1 MKILLVGNYIPD
13 AQHSML
19 GYSAL
24 LSRGLQE
31 AGHEVRTVHP
41 PYLLGRIGKM
51 LPGFYKWLAYVD
63 KLVLGPSHV
72 RSAVED
78 ADIVHVCDHSN
89 AMYIPQASCVPYV
102 ITCHDL
108 LAVRGGL
115 GEETDC
121 PASPLGKWLQRWI
134 LQSLKRADR
143 IACVSSATLTDVR
156 RLIPEQSSA
165 EVVLSGRRYNLGP
178 VSDVEC
184 SARLS
189 QVKGLSLGKPFVLH
203 VGSGHPRKNREG
215 VIRVF
220 AEVAQQIDAQLVLVG
235 KRLTSTERQLAA
247 RLNVMGRIVE
257 TGSVSNDLLA
267 ALYSKAL
274 VFFFPSRFEGFG
286 WPIIEAQGCG
296 CPVVCSNRAPFP
308 EVAGTGAMMRDVED
322 EHGFAGDILKL
333 SGNAAF
339 RSDVIAMGLENVQRF
354 TAETMISKYIA
365 IYESVLAGN

>member
-1 MKILLVGNYIPD
+1 MKILLVGNYVPD
-13 AQHSML
+13 GQHSML

-24 LSRGLQE
+24 LSQGLQE

-41 PYLLGRIGKM
+41 PYVLGRIGKV
-51 LPGFYKWLAYVD
+51 LPRFYKWFAYVD
-63 KLVLGPSHV
+63 KLVLGPSHI
-72 RSAVED
+72 RSAVDD
-78 ADIVHVCDHSN
+78 ADVVHVCDHSN

-108 LAVRGGL
+108 LAVRGSL

-121 PASPLGKWLQRWI
+121 PASALGKWLQRWI

-143 IACVSSATLTDVR
+143 IACVSTATLTDVQ
-156 RLIPEQSSA
+156 RLLPEHNSA

-178 VSDVEC
+178 VSESEC
-184 SARLS
+184 GARLR
-189 QVKGLSLGKPFVLH
+189 QVKGLNTGRRYVLH
-203 VGSGHPRKNREG
+203 VGSGHRRKNREA

-220 AEVAQQIDAQLVLVG
+220 AEVAQQIDADLVLAG
-235 KRLTSTERQLAA
+235 KRLTAAERQLAA
-247 RLNVMGRIVE
+247 RLNVMDRMVE
-257 TGSVSNDLLA
+257 TGPVSNDFLA
-267 ALYSKAL
+267 ALYSRAL

-308 EVAGTGAMMRDVED
+308 EVAGTAAMMRDVED
-322 EHGFAGDILKL
+322 EQGFAEDILKL
-333 SGNAAF
+333 FGDAAL
-339 RSDVIAMGLENVQRF
+339 RSTLIGKGFENVRRF